1 MMPELF
7 AKFKHF
13 LTKFFQNSQIE
24 ESFFC
29 GVLLKKDIVQGH
41 NLKILFY
48 CPKLRTNFI
57 LLNYPGPV
65 LMNGLNSGAFACS
78 QYKRC
83 AHFYVVCM

>member
-1 MMPELF
+1 MDLDAYACPVSDD
-7 AKFKHF
+7 KF
-13 LTKFFQNSQIE
+13 QIE
-24 ESFFC
+24 ELFFC